1 MEQLITTETLVIEL
15 LLVVTLV
22 AIAVRRLRIPY
33 TVALVVVG
41 LALTIEQPLDV
52 TLAPELI
59 LALFLPPLAF
69 EAAFHLNLNDLQ
81 RNLPGLLLL
90 AVPGVILT
98 TFIVGG
104 LVSLLMPA
112 LLPVALVFGALISAT
127 DPVAVVALFRALG
140 APKRLGLCWAG
151 LPRG

>member
-59 LALFLPPLAF
+59 LALFLPPLAHS
-69 EAAFHLNLNDLQ
+69 ED
-81 RNLPGLLLL
+81 R
-90 AVPGVILT
+90 
-98 TFIVGG
+98 
-104 LVSLLMPA
+104 
-112 LLPVALVFGALISAT
+112 
-127 DPVAVVALFRALG
+127 DLG
-140 APKRLGLCWAG
+140 ARRLLELQSALHPGQERRARCRSGLS
-151 LPRG
+151 LPARAVARSYPGFDS